1 MRRLDGRDGGGQP
14 LRTALA
20 LSVVT
25 GEPFEMTNVR
35 GNRSTP
41 GLKAQHVACVSVA
54 AAVSNADVEGGEVG
68 SSTLRFSP
76 RGVRTDP
83 VEAAVGTAGSAT
95 LVCETLLPAAVALD
109 DPLSL
114 TVTGGTD
121 VRWSPPADYLRYAKR
136 PLYSA
141 FGVEFGVS
149 VPRRGFYPAGGG
161 RLSLRIEPAEP
172 TPLALSRRAE
182 PDELRVYSVASDSL
196 AEATVA
202 ERQVEGVRDA
212 LADAGVELPVRSSVS
227 SVESDSPGS
236 VVVVVA
242 RGGED
247 ERGGDCS
254 ASLVAGFDAY
264 GERGTPAET
273 VGSRAAASF
282 LDWLRGDAPV
292 DRHMADQ
299 LLVWVALAGG
309 RVRIPAVTDH
319 VRTNLDVIR
328 AFGYD
333 VTLRAGEDSDRGAG
347 SGAVAGLGA
356 GTGTGAVVESDGG
369 R

>member
-20 LSVVT
+20 LSLVT

-54 AAVSNADVEGGEVG
+54 AAVSNADVDGGEVG

-76 RGVRTDP
+76 GDVRADP

-114 TVTGGTD
+114 SVTGGTD
-121 VRWSPPADYLRYAKR
+121 VRWSPPADYLRYVKR
-136 PLYSA
+136 PLCSA
-141 FGVEFGVS
+141 FGVDFGVS

-161 RLSLRIEPAEP
+161 TLSLRIEPAEP
-172 TPLALSRRAE
+172 TPLALDRRAD
-182 PDELRVYSVASDSL
+182 PDELRVYSVESDSL
-196 AEATVA
+196 ADAAVA
-202 ERQVEGVRDA
+202 DRQVEGVRDT
-212 LADAGVELPVRSSVS
+212 LAEAGVDLPVHAAVS

-242 RGGED
+242 RGGD
-247 ERGGDCS
+247 GGES
-254 ASLVAGFDAY
+254 VVAGFDAY

-273 VGSRAAASF
+273 VGARAGASF

-309 RVRIPAVTDH
+309 RLRIPAVTDH

-333 VTLRAGEDSDRGAG
+333 VTLRAAGDGA
-347 SGAVAGLGA
+347 
-356 GTGTGAVVESDGG
+356 GAVVESDGG

>member
-20 LSVVT
+20 LSLVT

-54 AAVSNADVEGGEVG
+54 AAVSNADVDGGEVG

-76 RGVRTDP
+76 GDVRADP

-114 TVTGGTD
+114 SVTGGTD
-121 VRWSPPADYLRYAKR
+121 VRWSPPADYLRYVKR
-136 PLYSA
+136 PLCSA
-141 FGVEFGVS
+141 FGVDLGVS

-161 RLSLRIEPAEP
+161 TLSLRIEPAEP
-172 TPLALSRRAE
+172 TPLALDRRAD
-182 PDELRVYSVASDSL
+182 PDELRVYSVESDSL
-196 AEATVA
+196 ADAAVA
-202 ERQVEGVRDA
+202 DRQVEGVRDT
-212 LADAGVELPVRSSVS
+212 LAEAGVDLPARAAVS

-247 ERGGDCS
+247 ERGDDGS
-254 ASLVAGFDAY
+254 ASVVAGFDAY

-309 RVRIPAVTDH
+309 RLRIPAVTDH

-333 VTLRAGEDSDRGAG
+333 VTLRAAG
-347 SGAVAGLGA
+347 DGDGGA
-356 GTGTGAVVESDGG
+356 GTGTGPGADSGAGAVVESDGG

>member
-1 MRRLDGRDGGGQP
+1 MRRLDGRNGGGQP

-20 LSVVT
+20 LSLVT
-25 GEPFEMTNVR
+25 GESFEMTNVR

-54 AAVSNADVEGGEVG
+54 AAVSNAAVEGGEVG

-76 RGVRTDP
+76 DSVRTDP
-83 VEAAVGTAGSAT
+83 VEVAVGTAGSAT
-95 LVCETLLPAAVALD
+95 LVCETVLPAAVALD

-121 VRWSPPADYLRYAKR
+121 VRWSPPADYLRYVKR
-136 PLYSA
+136 PLCSA

-149 VPRRGFYPAGGG
+149 VPRRGFYPAAGG

-172 TPLALSRRAE
+172 TPLALDRRAD
-182 PDELRVYSVASDSL
+182 PDELRVYSVESGSL
-196 AEATVA
+196 AAAAVA
-202 ERQVEGVRDA
+202 DRQVEGVRDA
-212 LADAGVELPVRSSVS
+212 LAEAGVELPVHAAVS

-236 VVVVVA
+236 VVVAVA
-242 RGGED
+242 RGEDD
-247 ERGGDCS
+247 ERAGDGS
-254 ASLVAGFDAY
+254 ESVVAGFDAY
-264 GERGTPAET
+264 GERGTPAEA

-282 LDWLRGDAPV
+282 LDWLGGDAPV

-309 RVRIPAVTDH
+309 RLRIPAVTDH

-333 VTLRAGEDSDRGAG
+333 VTLLAGDDSD
-347 SGAVAGLGA
+347 
-356 GTGTGAVVESDGG
+356 GAVVESDGG

>member
-1 MRRLDGRDGGGQP
+1 MRRLDGRNGGGQP

-54 AAVSNADVEGGEVG
+54 AAVSNADVDGDEVG
-68 SSTLRFSP
+68 SSALRFSP
-76 RGVRTDP
+76 GDVRTDP

-95 LVCETLLPAAVALD
+95 LVCETVLPAAVAVD
-109 DPLSL
+109 APLQL

-121 VRWSPPADYLRYAKR
+121 VRWSPPADYLRYVKR
-136 PLYSA
+136 PLCSM

-161 RLSLRIEPAEP
+161 TLSLRIEPAEP
-172 TPLALSRRAE
+172 TPLALDRRGDL
-182 PDELRVYSVASDSL
+182 DELRVYSVASESVAD
-196 AEATVA
+196 AAVA

-212 LADAGVELPVRSSVS
+212 LAETGIDLPIRAAVS
-227 SVESDSPGS
+227 SAESDSPGS

-242 RGGED
+242 RGGDGSE
-247 ERGGDCS
+247 S
-254 ASLVAGFDAY
+254 VVAGFDAS
-264 GERGTPAET
+264 GERGTPAEA
-273 VGSRAAASF
+273 VGSRAAASV

-309 RVRIPAVTDH
+309 RLRIPAVTDH

-333 VTLRAGEDSDRGAG
+333 VTLAGGDSDGDGGTETGTG
-347 SGAVAGLGA
+347 SG
-356 GTGTGAVVESDGG
+356 TDSGTGAVVESDGG

>member
-1 MRRLDGRDGGGQP
+1 MRRLDGRNGGGQP

-20 LSVVT
+20 LSLVT
-25 GEPFEMTNVR
+25 GESFEMTNVR

-54 AAVSNADVEGGEVG
+54 AAVSNAAVDGGEVG

-76 RGVRTDP
+76 GDVRADP
-83 VEAAVGTAGSAT
+83 VEVAVGTAGSAT

-109 DPLSL
+109 DPISL
-114 TVTGGTD
+114 AVTGGTD
-121 VRWSPPADYLRYAKR
+121 VRWSPPADYLRYVKR
-136 PLYSA
+136 PLCSA

-161 RLSLRIEPAEP
+161 TLSLRIEPAEP
-172 TPLALSRRAE
+172 APFQRTRRAD
-182 PDELRVYSVASDSL
+182 PDELRVYSVESDSL
-196 AEATVA
+196 ADAAVA
-202 ERQVEGVRDA
+202 DRQVEGVRDA
-212 LADAGVELPVRSSVS
+212 LAEAGVELPVHAAVS

-242 RGGED
+242 RGED
-247 ERGGDCS
+247 DESAGDGS
-254 ASLVAGFDAY
+254 ESVVAGFDAT
-264 GERGTPAET
+264 GERGTPAEA

-282 LDWLRGDAPV
+282 LDWLGGDAPV

-333 VTLRAGEDSDRGAG
+333 VTLQAGDDSD
-347 SGAVAGLGA
+347 
-356 GTGTGAVVESDGG
+356 GAVVGSDGG

>member
-20 LSVVT
+20 LSLVT

-68 SSTLRFSP
+68 SSVLRFSP
-76 RGVRTDP
+76 GDVRTDP

-95 LVCETLLPAAVALD
+95 LVCETVLPAAVAVD
-109 DPLSL
+109 APLRL

-121 VRWSPPADYLRYAKR
+121 VRWSPPADYLRYVKR
-136 PLYSA
+136 PLCSR

-161 RLSLRIEPAEP
+161 TLSLRVNPAEP
-172 TPLALSRRAE
+172 TPLALDRRSE
-182 PDELRVYSVASDSL
+182 PDELRVYSVESDSL
-196 AEATVA
+196 ADAAVA
-202 ERQVEGVRDA
+202 DRQVEGVRDA
-212 LADAGVELPVRSSVS
+212 LAEAGVDLPVRAAVS

-242 RGGED
+242 RGGDGD
-247 ERGGDCS
+247 ERGGDGS
-254 ASLVAGFDAY
+254 ESVVAGFDAY
-264 GERGTPAET
+264 GERGTPAEA
-273 VGSRAAASF
+273 VGSRAAAAF

-309 RVRIPAVTDH
+309 RLRIPAVTDH

-328 AFGYD
+328 SFGYD
-333 VTLRAGEDSDRGAG
+333 VTLRAAG
-347 SGAVAGLGA
+347 DGDGGA
-356 GTGTGAVVESDGG
+356 GTGAGPGADSGTGAVVESDGG